1 MIYKSALFTLLALLC
16 FSSCQSNEPSGTPVQ
31 NVVLDLDLDQKLFLS
46 EIADSI
52 EIIPLEQT
60 DESDIRLV
68 WRLVTYKN
76 RYYFYN
82 GIGTEETNLL
92 VFDSQGNFIYRLDKR
107 GQGPGEYLQLND
119 IAIDRKKEE
128 LLLLTARHG
137 VYRYDLDGRFIAH

>member
-1 MIYKSALFTLLALLC
+1 MKYISTFFTLLALLC

-52 EIIPLEQT
+52 EIIPLEHT

-76 RYYFYN
+76 SIYLWKN
-82 GIGTEETNLL
+82 LTNE
-92 VFDSQGNFIYRLDKR
+92 GK
-107 GQGPGEYLQLND
+107 
-119 IAIDRKKEE
+119 
-128 LLLLTARHG
+128 
-137 VYRYDLDGRFIAH
+137 